1 MAKHKRFPGLDCA
14 APADEMV
21 RLVLRTQL
29 RAMCKLQPKALN
41 WDDPEG
47 VHDMRVLSR
56 RLRSALTDFKPYMRG
71 SSLPNL
77 QLKTIADALG
87 DVRDEDVALAALT
100 RLMTKAKGGAA
111 RGIELIADE
120 HRKNQKRARAEL
132 KLAIKS
138 SIIEEF
144 EQEFSAK
151 LKAFRIVA
159 TKNSDTRR
167 NNGVTAFR
175 DVGREI
181 ILARIEELNDTSPH
195 LYSPFQIKELHEL
208 RILAKRLRYAIE
220 LFADCW
226 PGSVEIAKE
235 VALLQTSLG
244 ELHDC
249 DVWLDNLGTR
259 LRQMARRGQ
268 RDEPTR
274 QIKAGAVA
282 LIREFAHVRTERY
295 REALTRW
302 QHWET
307 DGLLEQ
313 FQEALEGSSAPPET
327 SP

>member
-1 MAKHKRFPGLDCA
+1 MAKHNRFPGLDCA
-14 APADEMV
+14 APAADMV
-21 RLVLRTQL
+21 RLVLRAQVKSL
-29 RAMCKLQPKALN
+29 CRLQPKALN
-41 WDDPEG
+41 WNDPEG
-47 VHDMRVLSR
+47 VHDMRVVSR

-71 SSLPNL
+71 FALPQL
-77 QLKTIADALG
+77 QLKSIADALG
-87 DVRDEDVALAALT
+87 DVRDEDVALSALDQ
-100 RLMTKAKGGAA
+100 LANKAKGAA
-111 RGIELIADE
+111 AEGIQLIADE
-120 HRKNQKRARAEL
+120 HRKRQKNARAKL
-132 KLAIKS
+132 KTAIKS
-138 SIIEEF
+138 ATLENFQNEF
-144 EQEFSAK
+144 YAN
-151 LKAFRIVA
+151 LKVFRIVA
-159 TKNSDTRR
+159 AKNSDTRR

-175 DVGREI
+175 DVGGEI

-226 PGSVEIAKE
+226 PASADIAKE

-268 RDEPTR
+268 RDEPTT

-282 LIREFAHVRTERY
+282 LIREFARVRTERY
-295 REALTRW
+295 RESLTRW

-313 FQEALEGSSAPPET
+313 FRAALEGPSAQPET
-327 SP
+327 PP